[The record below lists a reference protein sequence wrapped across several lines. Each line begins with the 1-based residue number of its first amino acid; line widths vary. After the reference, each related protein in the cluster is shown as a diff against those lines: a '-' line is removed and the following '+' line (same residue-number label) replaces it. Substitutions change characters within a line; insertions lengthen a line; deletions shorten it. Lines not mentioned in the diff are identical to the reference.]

1 MKLHLVVLRAVSAII
16 AFGSFA
22 WFLGLIG
29 TQIFR
34 WFRDGAWTRISTS
47 DGLISLVTSC
57 CVRDNG
63 AGRMWEF
70 SRWLEA
76 PGSWFGL
83 HRVLEVLPASVSLFS
98 LSVLANFLYIYCS
111 DWLDAQQRP
120 AGP

>member
-1 MKLHLVVLRAVSAII
+1 MKLHLVVLRALAAIV

-57 CVRDNG
+57 CTRENG
-63 AGRMWEF
+63 AGRMVEF

-76 PGSWFGL
+76 PASWFGL

-111 DWLDAQQRP
+111 DRLDAGRRP